1 MGMVMSYMG
10 GTGVELASKGMTMVT
25 GTLYDRVIEKR
36 KIENFEDFHTAIL
49 DIFNAINM
57 ALPGKHYDAPPHDDI
72 KQKCYDD
79 EWSNESDDE
88 KRKQSFTKFINDNV
102 NLSKADESMMITG
115 LVTPPLA
122 MVVKK
127 TGQTVPQLSVI
138 KAIPDVA
145 FVPGATILALIAI
158 KLTKRMAF
166 KNIPSIDQK
175 ENAL

>member
-1 MGMVMSYMG
+1 MVTSYMG
-10 GTGVELASKGMTMVT
+10 GTGVEVATKGMSMVT

-36 KIENFEDFHTAIL
+36 KIENFNDFHTAIL

-72 KQKCYDD
+72 KKCYD
-79 EWSNESDDE
+79 EWIGESNDANKKDA
-88 KRKQSFTKFINDNV
+88 FTKFIKDYV

-115 LVTPPLA
+115 IVAPPVA
-122 MVVKK
+122 MAVKK

-175 ENAL
+175 ENSPS

>member
-1 MGMVMSYMG
+1 MGLVTSYMG
-10 GTGVELASKGMTMVT
+10 GTGVELANKGMTMIT

-57 ALPGKHYDAPPHDDI
+57 ALPGKHYDAPPLDDI
-72 KQKCYDD
+72 KKCYDD

-88 KRKQSFTKFINDNV
+88 KRKERFTKFINENV

-115 LVTPPLA
+115 IVTPPLA

-166 KNIPSIDQK
+166 KNIPSIDKK

>member
-10 GTGVELASKGMTMVT
+10 GTGVEVASKGLSMIT

-36 KIENFEDFHTAIL
+36 KIENFNHFHTAIL

-57 ALPGKHYDAPPHDDI
+57 ALPGKHYDAPPLEDI
-72 KQKCYDD
+72 KKCYDQWD
-79 EWSNESDDE
+79 QSKEDD
-88 KRKQSFTKFINDNV
+88 KNKKQIFTDFVNQNV
-102 NLSKADESMMITG
+102 NLGKADESMMITG
-115 LVTPPLA
+115 IVAPPVA
-122 MVVKK
+122 MVAKR
-127 TGQTVPQLSVI
+127 TGQSVPQLSVI

-166 KNIPSIDQK
+166 KNIPSLPQK
-175 ENAL
+175 ENAPT

>member
-1 MGMVMSYMG
+1 MGMVTSYMG
-10 GTGVELASKGMTMVT
+10 GAEVASKRMSMLT
-25 GTLYDRVIEKR
+25 GTLYDRIIKQRNIRELNEFQ
-36 KIENFEDFHTAIL
+36 IAIL

-57 ALPGKHYDAPPHDDI
+57 ALPGKHYDAPAHDDI
-72 KQKCYDD
+72 QKCY
-79 EWSNESDDE
+79 ETWTKSEGAE
-88 KRKQSFTKFINDNV
+88 KKKEAFTRFISENV

-115 LVTPPLA
+115 IVAPPVA
-122 MVVKK
+122 MVAKR

-166 KNIPSIDQK
+166 KNIPSLPQK
-175 ENAL
+175 EEDTPS